1 MSALK
6 TAILLGGLAGLLV
19 GLGYLLGGPG
29 LALIALVFALVINF
43 VTFWFSD
50 SLALRMAGAH
60 EVTAQEEPQ
69 LHAIVEEVAILAG
82 VPKPRVFVVQNESPN
97 AFATGRSPS
106 KAVVA
111 CTTGIMRI
119 LDRQE
124 LRAVIGHEIGHV
136 KNRDILT
143 ASIAATIAGAI
154 SYIQMML
161 MWGALLG
168 GGRGR
173 NGGGYGL
180 IFAFVASIIAALVAG
195 ILQMAI
201 SRTREYAADASGAEY
216 TNDPE
221 ALARALG
228 KLHNGVQVQPM
239 EQKAG
244 AEAVS
249 SLYIMHPFR
258 ESGGGFSLSRLFS
271 THPPIEER
279 IRRLRAMAGYAEWR

>member
-1 MSALK
+1 
-6 TAILLGGLAGLLV
+6 
-19 GLGYLLGGPG
+19 
-29 LALIALVFALVINF
+29 
-43 VTFWFSD
+43 
-50 SLALRMAGAH
+50 
-60 EVTAQEEPQ
+60 
-69 LHAIVEEVAILAG
+69 
-82 VPKPRVFVVQNESPN
+82 
-97 AFATGRSPS
+97 
-106 KAVVA
+106 
-111 CTTGIMRI
+111 MRI

-143 ASIAATIAGAI
+143 ATIAATIAGAI

-161 MWGALLG
+161 LWGTLLG
-168 GGRGR
+168 GGRNR
-173 NGGGYGL
+173 GGGYGI
-180 IFAFVASIIAALVAG
+180 IFVFLASIVAALVAG

-201 SRTREYAADASGAEY
+201 SRTREYAADVSGAEY

-228 KLHNGVQVQPM
+228 KLHNGIQVRPM
-239 EQKAG
+239 EQKASS
-244 AEAVS
+244 EAVA

-258 ESGGGFSLSRLFS
+258 EDGGGFSLSRLFA

>member
-19 GLGYLLGGPG
+19 GLGYMLGGPG
-29 LALIALVFALVINF
+29 MALIALIFALVMNF
-43 VTFWFSD
+43 FAFWFSD
-50 SLALRMAGAH
+50 SLALRMAGAK

-168 GGRGR
+168 GGRNRGS
-173 NGGGYGL
+173 GYGL
-180 IFAFVASIIAALVAG
+180 IFVFIASVVAALVAG

-201 SRTREYAADASGAEY
+201 SRTREYAADVSGAEF
-216 TNDPE
+216 THDPE

-228 KLHNGVQVQPM
+228 KLHDGVQARPM

-258 ESGGGFSLSRLFS
+258 EESGGFSLSRLFS

>member
-19 GLGYLLGGPG
+19 GLGYLIGGPG
-29 LALIALVFALVINF
+29 LAIIALIFALVMNF
-43 VTFWFSD
+43 FAYWFSD
-50 SLALRMAGAH
+50 SMALRMAGAH
-60 EVTAQEEPQ
+60 EVTPEQEPQ
-69 LHAIVEEVAILAG
+69 LHAIVEEVAMLAG
-82 VPKPRVFVVQNESPN
+82 VPKPRVFIVQNESPN

-161 MWGALLG
+161 MWGTLLG
-168 GGRGR
+168 GGRNR
-173 NGGGYGL
+173 NGGGYG
-180 IFAFVASIIAALVAG
+180 IMFAFVASIVAALAAG

-216 TNDPE
+216 THDPE

-228 KLHNGVQVQPM
+228 KLHNGVQARPM
-239 EQKAG
+239 EQKASTQV
-244 AEAVS
+244 AA

-258 ESGGGFSLSRLFS
+258 EERGGFSLSQLFS

>member
-1 MSALK
+1 MNGLK

-19 GLGYLLGGPG
+19 GLGYLMGGPG
-29 LALIALVFALVINF
+29 MALIALIFALVMNF
-43 VTFWFSD
+43 FAFWFSD
-50 SLALRMAGAH
+50 KLALRMAGAR
-60 EVTAQEEPQ
+60 EVTPEEEPQ
-69 LHAIVEEVAILAG
+69 LHAIVEEVAELADI
-82 VPKPRVFVVQNESPN
+82 PKPRVFIVQNESPN

-119 LDRQE
+119 LDRRE
-124 LRAVIGHEIGHV
+124 LRAVIGHEVGHV

-168 GGRGR
+168 GGRR
-173 NGGGYGL
+173 NGGYGL
-180 IFAFVASIIAALVAG
+180 IFVFLASIIAALVAG

-201 SRTREYAADASGAEY
+201 SRTREYAADVSGAEY
-216 TNDPE
+216 TGDPE

-228 KLHNGVQVQPM
+228 KLHNGVQARPM
-239 EQKAG
+239 EEKAN

-258 ESGGGFSLSRLFS
+258 ESGGGFSLSKLFS